1 MQGFFFEVLFGGGEA
16 STRKEQDFAK
26 PVKQMEDGD
35 DKLVYSESCA
45 PAVNYV
51 SCAN

>member
-1 MQGFFFEVLFGGGEA
+1 MLYCNRPRKCRVFFFEVLFGGGEA

-35 DKLVYSESCA
+35 DKLVYSE
-45 PAVNYV
+45 
-51 SCAN
+51 